1 MTNEELMLKYR
12 DGDARAFDELFERI
26 HHRVY
31 AYVSKN
37 LSDKNE
43 REDVVQN
50 IFIKLHTSKENFNPT
65 YPFDAWLFTV
75 SRSVLYD
82 HLRKSSKIR
91 HQELLEFYTPEERV
105 SVDIDSTLEKL
116 HDKGR
121 EAVKMKYLDDLSF
134 EEIARKIET
143 TPGNVRQIVSRALRF
158 LRKENE
164 V

>member
-1 MTNEELMLKYR
+1 LTNEELMLKYR
-12 DGDARAFDELFERI
+12 DGDAKAFDELFERI

-31 AYVSKN
+31 GYISKN

-43 REDVVQN
+43 REDVVQS
-50 IFIKLHTSKENFNPT
+50 IFIKLHTSKDNYNPS

-91 HQELLEFYTPEERV
+91 YEELAEFYTPEE
-105 SVDIDSTLEKL
+105 SVPVDLESTLEKL
-116 HDKGR
+116 NDKSR
-121 EAVKMKYLDDLSF
+121 EAIKMKYMDDLSF
-134 EEIARKIET
+134 EEIAKKIET
-143 TPGNVRQIVSRALRF
+143 TPGNVRQIISRAIRF
-158 LRKENE
+158 LRKESE